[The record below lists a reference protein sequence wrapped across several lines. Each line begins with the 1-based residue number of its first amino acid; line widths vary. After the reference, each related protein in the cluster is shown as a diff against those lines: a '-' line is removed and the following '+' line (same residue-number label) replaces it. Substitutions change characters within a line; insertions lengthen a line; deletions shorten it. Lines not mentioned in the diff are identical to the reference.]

1 MSKNISKID
10 ISWYKIPEIKIKVF
24 ITLIKPLYDI
34 IEGKKI
40 QKSEPDIFAQ
50 ELWMALYNMTNEEW
64 EKEHKKIQIE
74 RVWTMALGI
83 FHQNIMGS
91 FDNWENYKKGHKSGC
106 DIGKI
111 DGSCIAEIKNNIN
124 TMNSSS
130 KESVLKK
137 LKKQKELNKR
147 TLLVIVNG
155 DIKNYVKDGIEFI
168 SGRMFYNEL
177 SGRSNFMDDLL
188 LTLTECFIH
197 YKTYNALTDSLKK
210 T

>member
-1 MSKNISKID
+1 
-10 ISWYKIPEIKIKVF
+10 
-24 ITLIKPLYDI
+24 
-34 IEGKKI
+34 
-40 QKSEPDIFAQ
+40 
-50 ELWMALYNMTNEEW
+50 
-64 EKEHKKIQIE
+64 
-74 RVWTMALGI
+74 
-83 FHQNIMGS
+83 MGS